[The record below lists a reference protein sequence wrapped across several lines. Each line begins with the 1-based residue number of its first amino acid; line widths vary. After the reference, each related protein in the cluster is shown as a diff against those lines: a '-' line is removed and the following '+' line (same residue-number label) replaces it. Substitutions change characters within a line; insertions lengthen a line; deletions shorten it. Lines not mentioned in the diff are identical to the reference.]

1 MTKESEELEKMKNL
15 RRRFNLILQYTKDI
29 KRDKRSRDVGE
40 SKKDV

>member
-1 MTKESEELEKMKNL
+1 MTKESEELKKMKNL
-15 RRRFNLILQYTKDI
+15 LRRFDLIVQYTTDI